1 MGRCQCA
8 CVPGAP
14 PPAHSPGHSRQSL
27 SSSPSPQLSCPLQR
41 KMPGMQRLVLVH
53 LN

>member
-1 MGRCQCA
+1 MSPVCSCA
-8 CVPGAP
+8 CVTSP
-14 PPAHSPGHSRQSL
+14 PPAHGLRHSRQSL